1 MDNFALLTMICTQPN
16 FKSVKNFSTNQSVKN
31 CVFIIKKKPVI
42 MAEETNNTFNHTI
55 NCLIDNKSTDFI
67 CHKFVNKY
75 LLIITQYEKITNFFT
90 VQKQVLLN
98 ANSHNSLI
106 VNNNFGTDTDEIKA
120 GIMFLLNDAEVWN
133 AEGSSIQISIGLK
146 NINRN
151 ILLEV
156 KKVLKQFDL

>member
-1 MDNFALLTMICTQPN
+1 
-16 FKSVKNFSTNQSVKN
+16 
-31 CVFIIKKKPVI
+31 
-42 MAEETNNTFNHTI
+42 MAEETNKAFNHTI
-55 NCLIDNKSTDFI
+55 NCLIDNKPTDFI

-98 ANSHNSLI
+98 AKSQNSL
-106 VNNNFGTDTDEIKA
+106 VVSHNFGTDTDEIKA

-133 AEGSSIQISIGLK
+133 EEGKAVQISIGLK

-151 ILLEV
+151 ILLDV